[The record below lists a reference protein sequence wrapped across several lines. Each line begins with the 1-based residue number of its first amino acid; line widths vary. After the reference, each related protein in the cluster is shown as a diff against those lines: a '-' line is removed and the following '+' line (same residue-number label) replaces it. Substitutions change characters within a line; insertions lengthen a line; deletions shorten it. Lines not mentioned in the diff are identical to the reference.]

1 MTFSTVSI
9 KLPYINR
16 RQTVLFDQIV
26 RLEADINYTLIY
38 FCDGSQLLVA
48 QTLKQFY
55 NQLPANDFI
64 RAHRKHVVNRAFVD
78 SFSSASYSL
87 QLLTGER
94 IGISR
99 RKLANVRHQLRTA
112 NNGLSVAV
120 PLMN

>member
-78 SFSSASYSL
+78 SFSSAGYSL